1 MAACQNLL
9 IRFTTASFTS
19 PTADASVCTAKK
31 LISARSSQGKPWESK
46 KSKKVF
52 GWSAL
57 WSTISATS
65 IWRKK
70 LCSLSTTLLAQK
82 CNLCLRYDLSPMS
95 PGRTVPVKPCC
106 MELNPRPER
115 LALRLGGFDWMP
127 ARCELRADMVL
138 GESADSGRVVG
149 QDL

>member
-31 LISARSSQGKPWESK
+31 LISAQSSQDKPWGSK

-82 CNLCLRYDLSPMS
+82 CNLCLRYDMSPMS
-95 PGRTVPVKPCC
+95 PGRTPVKVARQEGFEPPT
-106 MELNPRPER
+106 LSS
-115 LALRLGGFDWMP
+115 GG
-127 ARCELRADMVL
+127 
-138 GESADSGRVVG
+138 
-149 QDL
+149 

>member
-1 MAACQNLL
+1 MPRAISSSVKPLNL
-9 IRFTTASFTS
+9 
-19 PTADASVCTAKK
+19 PVK
-31 LISARSSQGKPWESK
+31 LLLLQDKPCGSK

-95 PGRTVPVKPCC
+95 PGRTRAGPENDGRPVGTRTPDLYRVNSPS
-106 MELNPRPER
+106 E
-115 LALRLGGFDWMP
+115 
-127 ARCELRADMVL
+127 V
-138 GESADSGRVVG
+138 GEDEKK
-149 QDL
+149 